1 MTFQLSLTNYNQ
13 SWKLSY
19 AKAGYNIDIRHCPC
33 YVSHSLFAQVAGL
46 SQFINAQPNR
56 ASIAVKGCLAAFT
69 LNNFQKVNRTYSLD
83 GFPTERPCKKDTLL
97 D

>member
-1 MTFQLSLTNYNQ
+1 MTLQLFLTKYDR

-46 SQFINAQPNR
+46 SQFIIAQPNFTT
-56 ASIAVKGCLAAFT
+56 IAVKGCLAAIT
-69 LNNFQKVNRTYSLD
+69 LANFQTVNRAYELD
-83 GFPTERPCKKDTLL
+83 GFLTERPRDTDSLL